1 MQRRREKPMETKKI
15 RFATILFGLVMALS
29 LIPDFALAADEGFD
43 AQDDGKGTDLAPATT
58 TALSTTQATNGESS
72 QQLQAADVKP
82 SQAIQATHMSAF
94 TTDTSRNLNAT
105 LVEGNGSLSYA
116 VKGDSGNY
124 IEVDSSTGA
133 LTFKAAPPDNKAYV
147 TVTAAATDTYA
158 ETSVDVPVK
167 IYETYDYNI
176 YLQDVQYSANKVY
189 YLNSLDI
196 KLVDKDGNEVGSTTV
211 QNPLAGDNV
220 TVSATNFV
228 DRTYMTAH
236 IQTSKNSAPF
246 TLTGY
251 SGVGGAINVWNG
263 SRHSGRIFTC
273 NYGMNAMDPEY
284 TAPVAKTNLVANG
297 SNQILIHPGSVS
309 VGGNMEYNL
318 GTKDGP
324 DWNWGF
330 GGLGYVRAADPG
342 TYYVW
347 WRTHNTDR
355 RSAQYIGQG
364 RSEIGPQCIEVTIAK
379 GTINPTVSIA
389 GWTYGETPKTPTVT
403 GNSGNG
409 TVTYEYKAK
418 NAADSTYS
426 TTVPTN
432 AGEYTVRAT
441 IAATKIYNGGSAIKD
456 FTIAK
461 APSPV
466 KVADNATIKAG
477 YTIDLADYVK
487 LNGATGAVTY
497 SKDDEGDGCSLTGSS
512 LIADNDV
519 VEGKI
524 AHVRVSVT
532 ADENYNAPE
541 NATISVMLT
550 KKDVLVID
558 AADVTTTYAADGT
571 VTIAASVTKG
581 DGSTPDEG
589 SYGNLTFA
597 ADPPYDNEYLKSNE
611 NLTNTLKI
619 LKAGSAYVTVSAGG
633 NDTYAVVYKDVKVT
647 INKATITP
655 SVTLSGW
662 TYGDPANTPTVT
674 GNAGSGD
681 VTYEYK
687 AKGAD
692 DSAYTTDVPA
702 LAGDYTV
709 RATVPETTNYKGA
722 TCTKDFTIAPKKII
736 ATVTAL
742 DKTYDGTTD
751 VIVSATV
758 NKDDL
763 VETDLDDEALVE
775 DGKVTVSGLIASFAD
790 ANAGENKT
798 IILNYDNVVSPV
810 ANADCY
816 EVTIAAMPTASIKKR
831 AISAAAE
838 DKSSHKGEAMAELT
852 YGVYG
857 PNGLAEGDTLES
869 LGITASTTATSS
881 SEVGEYPI
889 TLSGGAANPNYEV
902 TLGED
907 ATYTIEPEKPVYR
920 PTEGNGSSWDAN
932 DKDGLTITFKRSVN
946 DNETF
951 SHFTGIRVD
960 GVDVAKTDYDAVP
973 GSVVV
978 TLHNSFLA
986 TLAPGDHT
994 ITALFDDGDPAQA
1007 AFAVEDASVAKDAPT
1022 AKDAPAAKAAPASAA
1037 KASGSDSSLA
1047 KTGDALPVLALVVL
1061 VLVAIAAVA
1070 AALYARRRV
1079 R

>member
-1 MQRRREKPMETKKI
+1 METKKI

-105 LVEGNGSLSYA
+105 LVEGDGSLSYA

-176 YLQDVQYSANKVY
+176 YLQTVQYSANKLY

-211 QNPLAGDNV
+211 QNPRAGDSV

-236 IQTSKNSAPF
+236 IQTSKKSAPF

-251 SGVGGAINVWNG
+251 SGVGGAINVYNG

-297 SNQILIHPGSVS
+297 SNQILIRPGSVS

-355 RSAQYIGQG
+355 SSAQYIGQG

-389 GWTYGETPKTPTVT
+389 GWTYGETPKMPTVT
-403 GNSGNG
+403 GNAGNG
-409 TVTYEYKAK
+409 AVTYEYKAK

-441 IAATKIYNGGSAIKD
+441 IAATKIYNGSSATKD

-466 KVADNATIKAG
+466 KVADSATVKVGGSRIKL
-477 YTIDLADYVK
+477 DDYVRM
-487 LNGATGAVTY
+487 NGATGAVTF
-497 SKDDEGDGCSLTGSS
+497 SKTDEGDGCAITTESDGTHYFVSGQ
-512 LIADNDV
+512 DV
-519 VEGKI
+519 PSGT
-524 AHVRVSVT
+524 VSVT
-532 ADENYNAPE
+532 VTVAADGNYEALAE
-541 NATISVMLT
+541 TSISVT
-550 KKDVLVID
+550 VTSKIVLIIYAD
-558 AADVTTTYAADGT
+558 DVTTTYVEGGYVSIPNVRVVTSEGT
-571 VTIAASVTKG
+571 VPTA
-581 DGSTPDEG
+581 D
-589 SYGNLTFA
+589 YGGISFPT
-597 ADPPYDNEYLKSNE
+597 DPPAGNEYLESASDLSN
-611 NLTNTLKI
+611 NLKI
-619 LKAGSAYVTVSAGG
+619 LKAGVAYVTVSVG
-633 NDTYAVVYKDVKVT
+633 DDDHYAVVYKDVKVT

-692 DSAYTTDVPA
+692 DSTYTTDVPT

-742 DKTYDGTTD
+742 DKTYDGTTAAT
-751 VIVSATV
+751 VSATV
-758 NKDDL
+758 NAADL
-763 VETDLDDEALVE
+763 VQSDLDDKALVE

-810 ANADCY
+810 ANAECY

-1007 AFAVEDASVAKDAPT
+1007 AFAVEDASA
-1022 AKDAPAAKAAPASAA
+1022 AKDAPAAEDATTAKAAPASTA
-1037 KASGSDSSLA
+1037 KASGSDSSIA
-1047 KTGDALPVLALVVL
+1047 KTGDALPVPALAVL